1 MIWFNKDIPVN
12 SLLFQSKT
20 FGLDKSRC
28 ILCRNGVH
36 SIQYGTLNKST
47 IDTSLLIHNQY
58 HIFADQLKLIF
69 QNTCVLVLK
78 TKVGLIFYLLTLL
91 SWCRKICIFYI
102 FLLFEMH
109 KWKLRYWKMRVLN
122 IEVCVHSLIFII
134 FWWLL
139 INFVVKF
146 LNQQLYRFTV
156 AQANRNINYFKHD

>member
-1 MIWFNKDIPVN
+1 MIWFNNDIPVN

-102 FLLFEMH
+102 YFCCLKCINGNWDTE
-109 KWKLRYWKMRVLN
+109 RCEYWILKYV
-122 IEVCVHSLIFII
+122 FI
-134 FWWLL
+134 L
-139 INFVVKF
+139 
-146 LNQQLYRFTV
+146 
-156 AQANRNINYFKHD
+156 